1 MFKTI
6 IFDFDGVILDSEPL
20 HFQACHEAFEA
31 FNIPFTYKEFSEKYI
46 GLADKDLFP
55 QFLNNNGYV
64 FSPEKLAHLLD
75 IKHAAYE
82 KIIRNCPDLPIIEG
96 LEMFLQQLQKEK
108 KLLAICS
115 GSTRKD
121 ITILLERLNLASYF
135 MHIVSTEDVRKGKPS
150 PEGFLLAAKRLN
162 VLPLDCLAI
171 EDSAHGI
178 EAAKKAGMKVI
189 ALSTSYPPA
198 QLKQADFIAKDFN
211 EIDCWHCL
219 EC

>member
-1 MFKTI
+1 MFKAI

-20 HFQACHEAFEA
+20 HFQACREAFEA
-31 FNIPFTYKEFSEKYI
+31 LNIPFTYEEFSKKYI

-75 IKHAAYE
+75 IKNEAYE
-82 KIIRNCPDLPIIEG
+82 KIIRNCPDLPVIPG
-96 LEMFLQQLQKEK
+96 LELFLQQLRQEK

-135 MHIVSTEDVRKGKPS
+135 MSIVSTEDVRKGKPS
-150 PEGFLLAAKRLN
+150 PDGFLLAAERLR
-162 VLPLDCLAI
+162 VSPADCLAI
-171 EDSAHGI
+171 EDSSHGI
-178 EAAKKAGMKVI
+178 EAAKNAGMKVI
-189 ALSTSYPPA
+189 ALSTSHPAA
-198 QLKQADFIAKDFN
+198 QLKQADSIAKNFHD
-211 EIDCWHCL
+211 IDCRYCL